1 MELNLI
7 KTTSAELHSGARCIL
22 ALKNEPFFFIRFR
35 GSLYINKEMK
45 GVRKITQAIATMW
58 KYDFMETQEIMDEV
72 DAAYDVIRQ
81 TAGELAARQ
90 LWNEWN
96 GAAKESRKKKAVAKA
111 REWIAD
117 TMENMTDEAWDDIC
131 AAGYDSDLVSDG
143 FWRAYSDLHNEN
155 KDHPKYRDW
164 SDNARKA
171 AFVYG
176 YQLGMATAAKAEQ
189 EATA

>member
-1 MELNLI
+1 M
-7 KTTSAELHSGARCIL
+7 
-22 ALKNEPFFFIRFR
+22 
-35 GSLYINKEMK
+35 NKEIK
-45 GVRKITQAIATMW
+45 GVSKITQAIATMW
-58 KYDFMETQEIMDEV
+58 KYDFMENQEIMDEV

-117 TMENMTDEAWDDIC
+117 IMENMTDEAWDDIC

-176 YQLGMATAAKAEQ
+176 YQLGMATAAKAEP